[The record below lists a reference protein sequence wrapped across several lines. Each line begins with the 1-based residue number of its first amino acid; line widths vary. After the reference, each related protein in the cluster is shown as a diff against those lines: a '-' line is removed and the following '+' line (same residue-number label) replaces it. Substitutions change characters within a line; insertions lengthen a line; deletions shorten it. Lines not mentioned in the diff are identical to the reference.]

1 MKKIW
6 KYELKGLDE
15 QVIMMPKGSVI
26 IAGKVLFNVPV
37 IYAIIDAK
45 EKEMEAKSVTVFGT
59 GHDIDI
65 NITSWTYLDTIMT
78 HNDNL
83 VWHIF
88 YK

>member
-1 MKKIW
+1 MKRIL

-15 QVIMMPKGSVI
+15 QAIIMPKGSVVI
-26 IAGKVLFNVPV
+26 CAKVQFNVPV
-37 IYAIIDAK
+37 IYAITDAK
-45 EKEMEAKSVTVFGT
+45 EKEMEAKAFTVFGT
-59 GHDIDI
+59 GHDIDV
-65 NITSWTYLDTIMT
+65 NMTSWQYLDTIMT